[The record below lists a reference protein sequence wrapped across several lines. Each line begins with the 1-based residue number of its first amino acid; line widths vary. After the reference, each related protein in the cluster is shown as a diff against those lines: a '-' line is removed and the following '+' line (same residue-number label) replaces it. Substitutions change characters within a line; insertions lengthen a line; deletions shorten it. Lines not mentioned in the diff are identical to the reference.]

1 MGIDF
6 ALFKKTCENATTVP
20 LAHLLMCTLLF
31 IFSEDLP
38 RDLHWQQRP
47 TLPHA
52 ESDWISFGAVGDNDY
67 FGFMAACDGHLQ
79 ILQWWQVSC
88 NLYACGIEIQFA
100 FIVACVLGKMQLSF
114 FYCLLGLNPAKVPS
128 KCNGERQN
136 AIMTSR
142 PLEGNWLRFASRRFW
157 AHGPRIH
164 HFPLHHWHYHPPQF
178 FSDLDCG
185 QFDHWFSVEYGG
197 NGANLL
203 HWVFHSQFGLVL
215 LWVPL
220 GEEEY
225 AAGHYGFAVL
235 PDRYVLLHDVASK
248 TTIQY
253 VHAMSPCRK
262 WL

>member
-1 MGIDF
+1 MPLLP
-6 ALFKKTCENATTVP
+6 ASKP

-52 ESDWISFGAVGDNDY
+52 ESDWISFGGVGDNDY

-142 PLEGNWLRFASRRFW
+142 PLEGNWLRFASRRFLSPW
-157 AHGPRIH
+157 SKDTSFSPTSSTLSPASIH
-164 HFPLHHWHYHPPQF
+164 QWLGLRTVWPLI
-178 FSDLDCG
+178 FS
-185 QFDHWFSVEYGG
+185 
-197 NGANLL
+197 
-203 HWVFHSQFGLVL
+203 WVRWKRRKSS
-215 LWVPL
+215 PL
-220 GEEEY
+220 G
-225 AAGHYGFAVL
+225 V
-235 PDRYVLLHDVASK
+235 P
-248 TTIQY
+248 
-253 VHAMSPCRK
+253 
-262 WL
+262 